1 MVFRRLLWFLLLAMA
16 AAAAD
21 KKTTATAKGENDDL
35 MLTVTV
41 YLQPDDIK
49 RLLDNDLDNHFIVC
63 EVKVE
68 PKYGKE
74 VAIDR
79 DDFLLR
85 TYKDG
90 EKSKPF
96 DASQIAGSGALVIS
110 QDASSKSPG
119 ARSPGWTGMGGPMI
133 LGGGAA
139 AASTGGLGP
148 TGVKADVKNEAGDNP
163 LKQLLESRIL
173 PNKKTAEPVTGL
185 LYFGLEKQKMKD
197 LQLDFGDRE
206 NRIALRFKN

>member
-1 MVFRRLLWFLLLAMA
+1 VLVVP
-16 AAAAD
+16 AAD
-21 KKTTATAKGENDDL
+21 KKTTATAKGENDDV

-49 RLLDNDLDNHFIVC
+49 QLLGNDLGAHFIVC

-68 PKYGKE
+68 PKFGKE

-79 DDFLLR
+79 DDFILR

-96 DASQIAGSGALVIS
+96 AASQIAGSGALVIS
-110 QDASSKSPG
+110 QAESTKSSG

-133 LGGGAA
+133 LGGGGG
-139 AASTGGLGP
+139 ASTGGMGP

-173 PNKKTAEPVTGL
+173 PDKKTTEPVTGL
-185 LYFGLEKQKMKD
+185 LYFGLGKQKMKD
-197 LQLDFGDRE
+197 LQLDYGGRE
-206 NRIALRFKN
+206 NRIALRFKP